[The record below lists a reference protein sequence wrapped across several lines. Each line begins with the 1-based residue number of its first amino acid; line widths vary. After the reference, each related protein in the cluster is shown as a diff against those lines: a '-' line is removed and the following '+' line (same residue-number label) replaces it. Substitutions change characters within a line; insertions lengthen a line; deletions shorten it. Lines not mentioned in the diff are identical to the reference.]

1 MCSAGRNLMAASDF
15 ERVLIIGISR
25 FYGERAT
32 KYKVVI
38 STLAVAMPRNNLAG
52 RQREDARLNVDA
64 FRDHF
69 NIFDRIIG
77 LRRRFC
83 WHRNLLPLCL
93 VERNPAR
100 PAREGPSIFY
110 SISNQNVGS
119 RDHVRSV

>member
-1 MCSAGRNLMAASDF
+1 MCSAGCNLMAASDF

-25 FYGERAT
+25 IYGERAT

-64 FRDHF
+64 FRYHF

-77 LRRRFC
+77 LRGRFC

-93 VERNPAR
+93 V
-100 PAREGPSIFY
+100 
-110 SISNQNVGS
+110 
-119 RDHVRSV
+119 